1 MIDDSFDIK
10 LTSGQ
15 LARLI
20 PSVSDTKREERVT
33 SILLAA
39 FRVVPAF
46 ALEVLRDAGAPSGK
60 NARVECYTEVV
71 FKETNGKS
79 LRPDGLITIK
89 SGSKRWTALVESKV
103 GTAELQSE
111 QVEHYLDL
119 AKAHGVNAL
128 ITISNQ
134 FVPKPSFHPVSVSKI
149 KTRSVGLFHF
159 SWVSLVSKAILIEAN
174 KGVTDPEQVF
184 ILSELVRYLQHDA
197 SGVSAFNQMGS
208 GWKKICSDIHKGIE
222 IRPGSE
228 SVEDAVS
235 SWQQLL
241 RFLSLDMSQKISMP
255 VSLVLNR
262 KRSQDPEL
270 NLKADIK
277 QLSKAPHCL
286 QADFRVPNAASD
298 ITLTADFSRR
308 TLNIS
313 MVLDAPTDVSR
324 ATASINWLTR
334 QLKSLEDYP
343 VTIKAD
349 WSGRTPA
356 TAAALV
362 AVLDNPKI
370 LIPDKNSSLPKKFE
384 VVCVEDLGAR
394 FQGAKTF
401 VQDTIEALPGFYSK
415 VGQSLKAWVPKPPE
429 IKADDEQDVKI
440 QNEKEVATQINE
452 TQYYYFVTGAEKQV
466 GPVGELE
473 IRGLVEKTPQSDVRV
488 WHEGLT
494 SWVPFNEVF

>member
-1 MIDDSFDIK
+1 MIDESFKIK
-10 LTSGQ
+10 LASGQ
-15 LARLI
+15 PARLI
-20 PSVSDTKREERVT
+20 PSVSDTKKEERVT
-33 SILLAA
+33 SVLLAS

-46 ALEVLRDAGAPSGK
+46 ALEVLQDAGAPSGK
-60 NARVECYTEVV
+60 NARVECFTEVV
-71 FKETNGKS
+71 FDQADGKS
-79 LRPDGLITIK
+79 LRPDGLITIR
-89 SGSKRWTALVESKV
+89 SGSKKWTALIETKV
-103 GTAELQSE
+103 GSAELQSE
-111 QVEHYLDL
+111 QVENYLDL
-119 AKAHGVNAL
+119 AKAHGINAL

-149 KTRSVGLFHF
+149 KTRNVDLYHF
-159 SWVSLVSKAILIEAN
+159 SWISLVSKAILIEAN

-197 SGVSAFNQMGS
+197 SGVSAFSQMGS
-208 GWKKICSDIHKGIE
+208 GWKTVCSDVHKGIAL
-222 IRPGSE
+222 RQGSE

-255 VSLVLNR
+255 VSLVLGR
-262 KRSQDPEL
+262 KRSQDAEQ

-277 QLSKAPHCL
+277 QLSEPPHCL

-298 ITLTADFSRR
+298 ISLTADFSRR
-308 TLNIS
+308 TLSIS
-313 MVLDAPTDVSR
+313 MVLEAPSDVTR

-349 WSGRTPA
+349 WPGRTPT

-362 AVLDNPKI
+362 AVIDNPKI
-370 LIPDKNSSLPKKFE
+370 LIPEKISSVPKALE
-384 VVCVEDLGAR
+384 VVFVDDLGAR

-401 VQDTIEALPGFYSK
+401 VQATTEALPAFYSK
-415 VGQSLKAWVPKPPE
+415 VGQSLKAWIPKPPKIKSDDKKEPESQAEKNE
-429 IKADDEQDVKI
+429 IKQV
-440 QNEKEVATQINE
+440 NE
-452 TQYYYFVTGAEKQV
+452 TQYYYFITGAEKQV
-466 GPVGELE
+466 GPVGE
-473 IRGLVEKTPQSDVRV
+473 SDILKISKENPTSDIRV

-494 SWVPFNEVF
+494 SWTPFDEVF